1 MILEGKFEV
10 QKGMKNKESGKQEE
24 IVNIDYIKRGDNI
37 QGD

>member
-10 QKGMKNKESGKQEE
+10 QKGMKNKESSKQEE